1 MTGWHASPE
10 LLAAYVGGR
19 LDAIDGASLERH
31 VERCADCRA
40 RIKPFTDVPC
50 LDETWDAV
58 RARVEQPRLPWL
70 LRQAGRL
77 GLSEPTQILLA
88 AAAALRAAW
97 LSGAFIALGF
107 AVAAAMASG
116 EALWPFLLVAPLI
129 PVLGVAMSYGS
140 FEDSFE
146 VLSATAP
153 YGRTRLVVVRT
164 VAVLVTTVPVACL
177 LGLALPGPT
186 WVAAAWL
193 GPALAML
200 SLLLS
205 LGSFLGPRL
214 AAPIVVL
221 LWCGLVLGSVRHF
234 PSTWPVE
241 ATQQLAYCAV
251 AALALGVL
259 FVRSRQTR
267 QIGAVL

>member
-1 MTGWHASPE
+1 MTAWHASPE
-10 LLAAYVGGR
+10 LLTVYVDGR

-40 RIKPFTDVPC
+40 MITPFADVPR
-50 LDETWDAV
+50 LEDAWDAV

-77 GLSEPTQILLA
+77 GLSEQTQILLA
-88 AAAALRAAW
+88 AAASMRAAW

-116 EALWPFLLVAPLI
+116 DALWPFLLVAPLI
-129 PVLGVAMSYGS
+129 PMLGVALSYGS
-140 FEDSFE
+140 YADSFE
-146 VLSATAP
+146 ALLATAP

-164 VAVLVTTVPVACL
+164 VAVLVTTVPAACL

-205 LGSFLGPRL
+205 LASFFGPRL
-214 AAPIVVL
+214 AAPIVAL
-221 LWCGLVLGSVRHF
+221 LWCGVVFGSVRHL

-241 ATQQLAYCAV
+241 ATQQLAYGAV
-251 AALALGVL
+251 AAVAFSVL
-259 FVRSRQTR
+259 LLRSRQTR

>member
-10 LLAAYVGGR
+10 LLAAYANGR
-19 LDAIDGASLERH
+19 LDAIDAASLERH
-31 VERCADCRA
+31 VERCGDCRG
-40 RIKPFTDVPC
+40 RITPFADTPRLEDAW
-50 LDETWDAV
+50 DEV

-77 GLSEPTQILLA
+77 GLPEPTQILLA
-88 AAAALRAAW
+88 AAASLRAAW

-107 AVAAAMASG
+107 AVLAALVSG
-116 EALWPFLLVAPLI
+116 DALWPFLLVAPVI

-146 VLSATAP
+146 ALSATAP
-153 YGRTRLVVVRT
+153 YGRTRLVILRT
-164 VAVLVTTVPVACL
+164 LAVLVTTVPAACL

-205 LGSFLGPRL
+205 LASFLGPRV

-221 LWCGLVLGSVRHF
+221 VWCGVVLGSVRRL

-241 ATQQLAYCAV
+241 GTQQLAYCGVAV
-251 AALALGVL
+251 LALAVL
-259 FVRSRQTR
+259 LVRSRQTR

>member
-1 MTGWHASPE
+1 MTEWHAPQE
-10 LLAAYVGGR
+10 LLTAYVDGR

-40 RIKPFTDVPC
+40 RIAPFADAPRLENV
-50 LDETWDAV
+50 WDAV
-58 RARVEQPRLPWL
+58 RERVEEPQLPWL

-77 GLSEPTQILLA
+77 GLSEPTGILLA
-88 AAAALRAAW
+88 AAASLRAAW

-116 EALWPFLLVAPLI
+116 DALWPFLLVAPLI

-140 FEDSFE
+140 FQDSFE
-146 VLSATAP
+146 ALSATTP

-164 VAVLVTTVPVACL
+164 LAVLVTTVPAACL

-193 GPALAML
+193 GPALALL
-200 SLLLS
+200 SVLLS
-205 LGSFLGPRL
+205 LATFLGPRL
-214 AAPIVVL
+214 AAPIVALV
-221 LWCGLVLGSVRHF
+221 WCGVVLGSVRHL
-234 PSTWPVE
+234 PATWPVQ
-241 ATQQLAYCAV
+241 ATQQLAYAAV
-251 AALALGVL
+251 AAVALTVL
-259 FVRSRQTR
+259 LVRARQTR